1 MNSINV
7 GCASFN
13 LWFISIRMFLSSDLN
28 LKEKKKPICFTRRH
42 TLDGRQTKRLANLFT
57 EDKKIRIK

>member
-1 MNSINV
+1 
-7 GCASFN
+7 
-13 LWFISIRMFLSSDLN
+13 MFLSSDLN